1 MRGGI
6 HLRMYA
12 TFFVPRRWRSKFV
25 RQLDNEM
32 ETLLKNSR
40 NAVFRLLLR
49 EASVILVGML
59 MVGVALLLGQQ
70 EFIFPELAALSI
82 GCLVIVKRVWC
93 VDRWRTVV
101 LLTGAALL
109 GTLLFYSSLP
119 FIAKIALGFSS
130 VALLLILLRSSLYPA
145 LSACLLPLVLNESS
159 WVYPL
164 AVFLLALLLVGMQWL
179 MEKLHLRTALP
190 FRPVAR
196 TVHERIIRAVYLLI
210 VVTIVVSVAAFFEQ
224 RFFIL
229 PPLIVLFVEFSR
241 PEAGLR
247 KAPFLI
253 TVLMAV
259 AALLGNFG
267 KLFLEPFLGL
277 SPVLSMGSVLLLL
290 FVVFSTSK
298 RYFAPAA
305 AIAVLPQILQQ
316 DNWYL
321 FPIEVTLATALF
333 IAIAL
338 LFFRAKRTAGQN

>member
-1 MRGGI
+1 
-6 HLRMYA
+6 
-12 TFFVPRRWRSKFV
+12 
-25 RQLDNEM
+25 M
-32 ETLLKNSR
+32 ETLLKNSGS
-40 NAVFRLLLR
+40 AVLRLLFR

-59 MVGVALLLGQQ
+59 MVGVARLLNRQ

-119 FIAKIALGFSS
+119 FVAKVALGFSGVS
-130 VALLLILLRSSLYPA
+130 LLLIL

>member
-1 MRGGI
+1 
-6 HLRMYA
+6 
-12 TFFVPRRWRSKFV
+12 
-25 RQLDNEM
+25 
-32 ETLLKNSR
+32 
-40 NAVFRLLLR
+40 
-49 EASVILVGML
+49 
-59 MVGVALLLGQQ
+59 
-70 EFIFPELAALSI
+70 
-82 GCLVIVKRVWC
+82 
-93 VDRWRTVV
+93 
-101 LLTGAALL
+101 
-109 GTLLFYSSLP
+109 
-119 FIAKIALGFSS
+119 
-130 VALLLILLRSSLYPA
+130 
-145 LSACLLPLVLNESS
+145 
-159 WVYPL
+159 
-164 AVFLLALLLVGMQWL
+164 MQWL

-277 SPVLSMGSVLLLL
+277 SPVLSLGSVLLLL